1 MKSRLCTIS
10 RVLLDITHALLSHYI
25 PRPRMMMIVPQ
36 LISLVLSTLEGHVEA
51 AIKDGDVDAEIV
63 VEIP

>member
-10 RVLLDITHALLSHYI
+10 RVLLDIAHALLSHYI
-25 PRPRMMMIVPQ
+25 PRPRMVMIVPQ
-36 LISLVLSTLEGHVEA
+36 LISLVLNTLEGHVEA